1 MSDKNTVESIVELIR
16 ETSSSLPEDV
26 LKALRAAQR
35 RERKGSSA
43 AVVLKT
49 ILDNCAIA
57 KKRGTP
63 LCQDTGTLTFFVDE
77 SLRRK
82 VTPAVLKRAVAIATE
97 RGYLRKNT
105 IDAVTGKS
113 YDDNVC
119 DGAPV
124 VHYLGSDRVGLGSS
138 SVGVGSDRV
147 DVGSDGVEMGIG
159 SGDVGSNDAKN
170 DAKRLYATLISDAK
184 ISDAKISN
192 AKISGS
198 KISGANVP
206 TVVSKDA
213 NMSKDAK
220 RPSVTLI
227 LKGGGSENMS
237 RQYSLPDVSLGAGR
251 DLEGVRKCV
260 IDAVQKI
267 QGYGC
272 APGILG
278 VCIGG
283 DRATGYEVAK
293 EQLLRP
299 LDEECSNVRMFECS
313 IDEPCAKNQAHASNQ
328 AISNNQTV
336 RQLRSLEKRL
346 LKEANSLGI
355 GPMGL
360 GGKTTLLGVK
370 VAARP
375 RVPASFFVTVA
386 YMCWAC
392 RRKTLILP
400 AGQTMADKRGGR
412 KR

>member
-1 MSDKNTVESIVELIR
+1 MNVVDRLVNLIR
-16 ETSSSLPEDV
+16 ETSSSLPPDV
-26 LKALRAAQR
+26 LKALNAALR
-35 RERKGSSA
+35 KERKGSSA

-57 KKRGTP
+57 AKRGTP

-77 SLRRK
+77 RLRRK
-82 VTPAVLKRAVAIATE
+82 VTPAVIGKAVAIATE

-113 YDDNVC
+113 YDDNC
-119 DGAPV
+119 AEGAPV
-124 VHYLGSDRVGLGSS
+124 VHYVAG
-138 SVGVGSDRV
+138 
-147 DVGSDGVEMGIG
+147 
-159 SGDVGSNDAKN
+159 A
-170 DAKRLYATLISDAK
+170 
-184 ISDAKISN
+184 SN
-192 AKISGS
+192 ARSPRDSRKTR
-198 KISGANVP
+198 P
-206 TVVSKDA
+206 T
-213 NMSKDAK
+213 
-220 RPSVTLI
+220 VTLI

-237 RQYSLPDVSLGAGR
+237 RQYSLPDSALGAGR
-251 DLEGVRKCV
+251 DLEGVRKC
-260 IDAVQKI
+260 ILDAVQKI

-299 LDEECSNVRMFECS
+299 LDEKEKGAGRKEKVRM
-313 IDEPCAKNQAHASNQ
+313 
-328 AISNNQTV
+328 
-336 RQLRSLEKRL
+336 LEKQL

-370 VAARP
+370 IASRP
-375 RVPASFFVTVA
+375 RVPASFFVTIA

-392 RRKTLILP
+392 RRRTVCVE
-400 AGQTMADKRGGR
+400 
-412 KR
+412 